1 MALSPYRLS
10 ITIRQRVQTGGDYFN
25 NNAALQDGN
34 PYQEADRQVDSAAD
48 AFSNSFLRKKGQDAS
63 SLRKQQSRKWA
74 LKAALGTS
82 LPKRNHNMPLTAGVT
97 VERSLKAGELACCQ

>member
-1 MALSPYRLS
+1 MTAQSEEESGSVSVRLS

-48 AFSNSFLRKKGQDAS
+48 AFPLFLRKK
-63 SLRKQQSRKWA
+63 SRM
-74 LKAALGTS
+74 LL
-82 LPKRNHNMPLTAGVT
+82 L
-97 VERSLKAGELACCQ
+97 